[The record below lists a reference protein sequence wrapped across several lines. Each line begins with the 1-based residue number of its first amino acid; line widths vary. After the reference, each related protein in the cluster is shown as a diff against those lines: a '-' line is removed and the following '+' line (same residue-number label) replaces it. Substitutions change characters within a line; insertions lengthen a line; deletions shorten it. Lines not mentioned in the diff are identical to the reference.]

1 MEKIIRK
8 LIIISIIFSVTQIFN
23 IVPFGVSLYQVVLV
37 ITFGISIVGMI
48 QKGYIKKGLYL
59 YFAIINFVGAVI
71 AFFLSTNP
79 SWANSYFLLACM
91 MSMYVIL
98 IPNYFEGKDLD
109 LLGKTLIRSQYL
121 TILLSLYSVYLFY
134 VKGGIPSKLNFFGV
148 LSATV
153 DSDAVARMQISGR
166 LRLMLP
172 YATPSV
178 LSVVMGICI
187 LLLLYNKNLY
197 KPLPRYILMAI
208 FGVVMIFTGSR
219 TGIAGLVLIIVLRSG
234 RTMLHNSRKAI
245 KYMLLGLISACGLFA
260 MVILGNEGSY
270 IDKLIISRFSDI
282 NILTDRHFLV
292 PIEGII
298 IWTRSI
304 KNFLL
309 GIGFGSSINMT
320 GVFTELPP
328 YFLNSFVTFPVER
341 GLMGL
346 GMDII
351 LLMVAFID
359 RIKKISIFDNNRR
372 CFITAFQFVVISNL
386 FYELLNSYF
395 IIILISCCFVLE
407 CESDAEYIHN
417 YSCV

>member
-1 MEKIIRK
+1 MEKSIRK
-8 LIIISIIFSVTQIFN
+8 LILISIIFSVTQIFN
-23 IVPFGVSLYQVVLV
+23 IVPLGVSLYQVVLF
-37 ITFGISIVGMI
+37 ITFGVSMVGII
-48 QKGYIKKGLYL
+48 QNRYIKKGLYL
-59 YFAIINFVGAVI
+59 YFAIINLMGAVI

-79 SWANSYFLLACM
+79 SWAKSYFLLACM
-91 MSMYVIL
+91 MSMYVVL

-121 TILLSLYSVYLFY
+121 TILLSIYSVYLFY
-134 VKGGIPSKLNFFGV
+134 RKGGIPSELNFFGV

-197 KPLPRYILMAI
+197 KPLSRYVLIAS
-208 FGVVMIFTGSR
+208 FGVIMIFTGSR
-219 TGIAGLVLIIVLRSG
+219 TGIAGLAIIIILKSV
-234 RTMLHNSRKAI
+234 RTVLHNSRKAT
-245 KYMLLGLISACGLFA
+245 KYILLGLISVCCLFA
-260 MVILGNEGSY
+260 VVILKNEGSY
-270 IDKLIISRFSDI
+270 VDKLIIGRFSGI
-282 NILTDRHFLV
+282 NILSDRHFLV
-292 PIEGII
+292 PIEGLI
-298 IWTRSI
+298 IWTDSI

-309 GIGFGSSINMT
+309 GIGFGSSVNMA
-320 GVFTELPP
+320 GVYTELPP

-341 GLMGL
+341 GILGL
-346 GMDII
+346 GMDFI
-351 LLMVAFID
+351 LIMLAFIG
-359 RIKKISIFDNNRR
+359 RRKRISIFDTNRR
-372 CFITAFQFVVISNL
+372 SIITAFQFVVISNL

-407 CESDAEYIHN
+407 CRSDAEYIDY
-417 YSCV
+417 YSYV